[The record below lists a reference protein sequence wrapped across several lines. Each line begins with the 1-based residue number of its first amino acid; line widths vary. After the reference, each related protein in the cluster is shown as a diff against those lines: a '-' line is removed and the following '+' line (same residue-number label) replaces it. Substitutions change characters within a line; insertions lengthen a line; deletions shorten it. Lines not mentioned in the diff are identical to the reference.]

1 MLITSVSET
10 IPIICA
16 ICVGKEMLCISV
28 SLRLKIIKLIKL
40 ISIIIYYAAEKTVD
54 YKLPHVAVF

>member
-1 MLITSVSET
+1 MLITSVNET

-16 ICVGKEMLCISV
+16 ICVGKEMLCVSV
-28 SLRLKIIKLIKL
+28 SLRLKIIKL
-40 ISIIIYYAAEKTVD
+40 ISIIIYYAAEKTGD